1 MNIQPNSTIK
11 LYGDIGLIPGSED
24 TRYFPSESAKNTWFD
39 NQTVRATLQANTY
52 VRRGRN
58 VVRVSAP
65 MSVTYACQYMRFLN
79 DSFEGK
85 WFCAFVTN
93 VEYVNNGAC
102 DIYYEIDVMMT
113 WMGTF
118 TLGQCLVE
126 RESTVTDNYYE
137 HLVEENLPTG
147 DYVIR
152 KQEFVEINSDP
163 RVVLSVAR
171 NSEHVGATGLYRGNI
186 VSGAEYFPF
195 DISDSGKTN
204 LEAKIDE
211 LLDDPNGKDAII
223 SANIVFGKMIPQ
235 SYSSDQQGLLKPL
248 NPVNYSGQ
256 WFSSAHP
263 IGRVMGEDAVA
274 DLTGYTPKNKKLY
287 NYPYCV
293 MAVTNQEGS
302 ENEYRYEF
310 FSDHAPHFYWFGICA
325 DVPEACIIPTQY
337 KGSGVGYVEDEMMT
351 MKQFPQASMAID
363 QYKAYVAQMTSGG
376 GYTRIAGKIV
386 GQAIDTAISAGVGAV
401 GAMNAKRMA
410 PALNH
415 KRRQV
420 INSNEIASD
429 VGEGL
434 GLAGS
439 MVTTA
444 INLLADKQYYQAIPD
459 AVLGSANSCLMM
471 GINHKF
477 FNIFHK
483 SITPEYAKVIDEF
496 FTMYGYRVNRVK
508 TPAMYN
514 RTRFTYVKTSGCNV
528 HGTMPASDARVIE
541 EMFDRGTRFWV
552 STVSNIGDYSNGNP
566 VRS

>member
-1 MNIQPNSTIK
+1 MDIQPNSTIK

-24 TRYFPSESAKNTWFD
+24 TRYFPNENAKNTWFD
-39 NQTVRATLQANTY
+39 SQTVRATLQANTY

-58 VVRVSAP
+58 VIRVSTP

-79 DSFEGK
+79 DSFERK
-85 WFCAFVTN
+85 WFCAFITN
-93 VEYVNNGAC
+93 IEYVNNGAC

-163 RVVLSVAR
+163 RLVLSVAR

-195 DISDSGKTN
+195 DISDSGKTD

-211 LLDDPNGKDAII
+211 LLEDPNGKDAII

-376 GYTRIAGKIV
+376 GYTRVAGKVV
-386 GQAIDTAISAGVGAV
+386 GQVLNSLSGAV
-401 GAMNAKRMA
+401 GTGIG
-410 PALNH
+410 ALNGFMGA
-415 KRRQV
+415 
-420 INSNEIASD
+420 SNPTQMFTTMTNAIGGASSNA
-429 VGEGL
+429 L
-434 GLAGS
+434 GLTGGLLD
-439 MVTTA
+439 TA

-483 SITPEYAKVIDEF
+483 SITAEYAKVIDEF

-552 STVSNIGDYSNGNP
+552 STVQTIGDYSNGNP